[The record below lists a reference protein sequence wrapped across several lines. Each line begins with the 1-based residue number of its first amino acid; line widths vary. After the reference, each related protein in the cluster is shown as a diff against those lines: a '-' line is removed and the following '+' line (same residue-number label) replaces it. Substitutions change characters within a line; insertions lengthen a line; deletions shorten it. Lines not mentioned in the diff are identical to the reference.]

1 MGRLPGLPR
10 HSSRSPDS
18 SRHRLKRQWE
28 GRAPFVRVSA
38 QWRRQVR
45 VRSSLRR
52 MVDLGCMVEHD
63 DADDDAQAGWRVEDG
78 RVGRRS
84 TAKQKRHRSVHGGA
98 GGS

>member
-1 MGRLPGLPR
+1 MTRGFRTACQARREAAMGRLPGLPR

-18 SRHRLKRQWE
+18 SRHRQKRQWE

-52 MVDLGCMVEHD
+52 MADLGCMVEHD

-78 RVGRRS
+78 RVG
-84 TAKQKRHRSVHGGA
+84 
-98 GGS
+98 